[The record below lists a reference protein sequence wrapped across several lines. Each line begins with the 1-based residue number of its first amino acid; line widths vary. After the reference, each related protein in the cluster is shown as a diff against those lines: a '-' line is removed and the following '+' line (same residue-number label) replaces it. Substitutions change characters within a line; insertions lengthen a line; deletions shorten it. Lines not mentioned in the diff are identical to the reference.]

1 MITLS
6 LYSLSLESTPIWL
19 KNNAIIAKQFFF
31 GMQPYINCRQPASPY
46 RASHSSEESEPTAP
60 ETVNNT
66 PHEYA
71 KNNLDWK
78 IIIIELALPRNAD
91 KPFSP
96 AELLTASILSAV
108 AGKIIQRDCSP
119 KKLLALVGSCVLANA
134 TIWAENAVTKPSN
147 LNLMIQYLIFYAGQ
161 NPEAIYAAYTRIKE
175 IGFKHALGEF
185 LESTLKGLSQN
196 QSRADRIAFIVRT
209 FAPHL
214 VLLRPNML
222 PSVKV
227 RGLYA
232 EAIGAI
238 KAQEYPKAA

>member
-19 KNNAIIAKQFFF
+19 KNNLIRGKQFFF
-31 GMQPYINCRQPASPY
+31 DMQPYAN
-46 RASHSSEESEPTAP
+46 SSTESAPNTP
-60 ETVNNT
+60 ETASNT
-66 PHEYA
+66 PWIYLSGNPNS
-71 KNNLDWK
+71 KNDAIK
-78 IIIIELALPRNAD
+78 SALPRKD
-91 KPFSP
+91 GSFSP
-96 AELLTASILSAV
+96 AEFLTANVICAV

-119 KKLLALVGSCVLANA
+119 KKLLAIVGSCVLASA
-134 TIWAENAVTKPSN
+134 TIHVNDAITANSN
-147 LNLMIQYLIFYAGQ
+147 LNTFINFLIFFAGQ

-209 FAPHL
+209 FAPEL

-222 PSVKV
+222 PSVTV

-238 KAQEYPKAA
+238 KAVEHPKAA